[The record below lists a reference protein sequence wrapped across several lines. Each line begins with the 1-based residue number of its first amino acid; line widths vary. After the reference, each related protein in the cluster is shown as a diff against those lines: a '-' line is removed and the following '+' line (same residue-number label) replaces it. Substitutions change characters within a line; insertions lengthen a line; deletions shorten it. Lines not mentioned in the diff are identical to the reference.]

1 MSKNITQTKQ
11 IILYKEEFFMKIDTN
26 TKDLYYMCTG
36 SYYANFDF
44 NICEC
49 NVCNSGLCPLAL
61 RCDMMLLSQ
70 NMILEGGLMI

>member
-1 MSKNITQTKQ
+1 MNA
-11 IILYKEEFFMKIDTN
+11 
-26 TKDLYYMCTG
+26 KDICYMCID
-36 SYYANFDF
+36 SYYANFDYS
-44 NICEC
+44 ICKG